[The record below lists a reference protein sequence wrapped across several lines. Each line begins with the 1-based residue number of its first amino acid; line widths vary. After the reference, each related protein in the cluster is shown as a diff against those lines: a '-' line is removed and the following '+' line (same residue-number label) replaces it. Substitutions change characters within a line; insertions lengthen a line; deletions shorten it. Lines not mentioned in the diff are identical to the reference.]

1 MSKLDY
7 IGLNYLDFEAEG
19 KNKPIYNKNKSI
31 FEDAVRKKFGNRYDI
46 LIDYLSESDYFYTP
60 AAAKYHDNHPG
71 GLYNHCMKLYGTLDY
86 YNKYLGNKWSEDT
99 VFLVSFCHD
108 LCKLGLYK
116 MQVLS
121 QYEDKDNGL
130 ITDYGYSYND
140 LGYDNKVIH
149 GTKSLEILGNI
160 GLPDEFITEELC
172 YSIVYHMGVWTLDAP
187 DYKSALEKYDL
198 VFFTHSADM
207 LSSRS
212 SESIC
217 KISVNGKKQVII
229 E

>member
-7 IGLNYLDFEAEG
+7 IGLNYLDFELDG
-19 KNKPIYNKNKSI
+19 KDKPIYSKNKLV
-31 FEDAVRKKFGNRYDI
+31 FEEAVRKKFGNKYDM
-46 LIDYLSESDYFYTP
+46 LIDFLSNSDYFYAP
-60 AAAKYHDNHPG
+60 AATRYHDNHPG

-86 YNKYLGNKWSEDT
+86 YNKYLGNKWSDES
-99 VFLVSFCHD
+99 VFLISFCHD

-116 MQVLS
+116 MYIVNQS
-121 QYEDKDNGL
+121 EINGGVVKE
-130 ITDYGYSYND
+130 YGYTYND
-140 LGYDNKVIH
+140 LGYDTKIIH
-149 GTKSLEILGNI
+149 GTKSLEILGGI
-160 GLPDEFITEELC
+160 GLPEEVITEELC

-212 SESIC
+212 SESISNIIVDEN
-217 KISVNGKKQVII
+217 KNVII
-229 E
+229 N